1 MAEKRM
7 DITPETSVIDVISRY
22 RETEKIFKRLEAETG
37 ACICCQGLFD
47 TLGEAAAR
55 FGFDL
60 NAVLREIRAVIAD
73 PENEKKTDQD
83 RGML

>member
-1 MAEKRM
+1 MSEKRT

-37 ACICCQGLFD
+37 TCICCQGLFD
-47 TLGEAAAR
+47 TLRESAAR

-60 NAVLREIRAVIAD
+60 NAILREIRAVIAN
-73 PENEKKTDQD
+73 PEKVKKTDQD
-83 RGML
+83 RGMP